1 MQTIKLY
8 LSYFLLIC
16 MLAMGGF
23 GLASYFEA
31 KRLSH
36 ELSVLDEKH
45 AALAKANTVNQE
57 TIADLKSLRENDHAV
72 LQDFTTALSRHDMT
86 SAEVRNKI
94 IKLEKTNAEIAAL
107 LDTIIPGGSD
117 ACLLDNSCSSGS
129 QDRKGETA
137 QQPPTTLR

>member
-8 LSYFLLIC
+8 LSYFLLLC
-16 MLAMGGF
+16 MLVMGGF

-45 AALAKANTVNQE
+45 AALAKANLANQQ
-57 TIADLKSLRENDHAV
+57 TIEDLKGLRETDHAV
-72 LQDFTTALSRHDMT
+72 LQDFTTAMSRYDMT
-86 SAEVRNKI
+86 STEVRNKI

-117 ACLLDNSCSSGS
+117 ACLLDSSCPRGGS
-129 QDRKGETA
+129 H
-137 QQPPTTLR
+137 